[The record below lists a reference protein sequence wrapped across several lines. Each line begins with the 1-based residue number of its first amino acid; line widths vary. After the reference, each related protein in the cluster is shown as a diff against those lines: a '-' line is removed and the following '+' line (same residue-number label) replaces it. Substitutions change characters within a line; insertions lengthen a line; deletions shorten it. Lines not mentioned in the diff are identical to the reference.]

1 MIQPDHLA
9 VVAETLEAGVAHVEA
24 ALGVSMQPG
33 GQHGFMGT
41 HNRLMGL
48 GPGFYLEVIA
58 IDPAA
63 ARPPYPR
70 WFNLDNFK
78 GPPRLA
84 SWVCRTDDMDAALA
98 AAPDGSGRP
107 MQAARGNLRWQMAIP
122 DDGCWPLGGAFPG
135 LIQWD
140 GPAHPSDRLPDNGCR
155 LSQLQIATPDVGA
168 LTTAV
173 PQMPQVSV
181 ADGPLA
187 ITAMIE
193 TPQGPRRLC

>member
-84 SWVCRTDDMDAALA
+84 SWVCRTDDMDAAQRLPPEPTA
-98 AAPDGSGRP
+98 DCHTGCRGADHCGAPD
-107 MQAARGNLRWQMAIP
+107 A
-122 DDGCWPLGGAFPG
+122 PG
-135 LIQWD
+135 LRR
-140 GPAHPSDRLPDNGCR
+140 GR
-155 LSQLQIATPDVGA
+155 
-168 LTTAV
+168 
-173 PQMPQVSV
+173 
-181 ADGPLA
+181 A
-187 ITAMIE
+187 I
-193 TPQGPRRLC
+193 GDHCHD